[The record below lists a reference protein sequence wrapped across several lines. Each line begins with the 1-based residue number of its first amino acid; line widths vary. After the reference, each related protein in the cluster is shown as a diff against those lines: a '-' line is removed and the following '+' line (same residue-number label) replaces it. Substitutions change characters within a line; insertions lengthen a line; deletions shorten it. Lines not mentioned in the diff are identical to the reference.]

1 MLTEIE
7 KLENE
12 IAAKQA
18 EVERLKREA
27 ADVADPIKALAIE
40 LHGVLCKWN
49 HTDGCG
55 WHYEIDKGS
64 HNWTGHA
71 HAHYLKK
78 AIALSEKCNE
88 SGIDTKQAF
97 EIYKILNNL

>member
-1 MLTEIE
+1 MLTDIE

-27 ADVADPIKALAIE
+27 ADAADPINQLAE
-40 LHGVLCKWN
+40 ALHGTLCKWN
-49 HTDGCG
+49 HTDGCS
-55 WHYEIDKGS
+55 WHYEMNKGV
-64 HNWTGHA
+64 HDWTGYA
-71 HAHYLKK
+71 HVHWIKK
-78 AIALSEKCNE
+78 ATTLAEKCNE
-88 SGIDTKQAF
+88 SGIETKQVF